1 MRGTDARMAASAYR
15 ATMQR
20 AMEIPLRHVERL
32 KWNQDRVDVIL
43 AVVLAGVVLDSAIQ
57 NQVNLNAASVT
68 LLALQTL
75 PIAIR
80 RRNPLRIL
88 GLTGLAITLYSLL
101 GYHNSNGQLGVFVA
115 FYTVA
120 ANEPRRRALVAAAV
134 TAIGILISLM
144 AYAFSGSLSDWAPNL
159 GSTYVLFGVAW
170 LVGDNLRVRR
180 AYTKELEDRAT
191 DLMAER
197 EDRASMAVIEER
209 ARIARELHDVVA
221 HYVSVMVV
229 QAAGARRIADKD
241 PAAARGALEAVESAG
256 RTALAEMRRMLE
268 VLRADDPGM
277 GPQPGLGE
285 LDRLIE
291 HVRGVGLPVELRIEG
306 SACCMPAGMDLAAYR
321 IVQEALTNTVKH
333 GGKANARVTVTYTTD
348 TLEIE
353 VIDDGRGA
361 AAPLLSMGVPGGH
374 GLIGMK
380 ERVALFG
387 GQLSVGPVL
396 TGGYRVFARMPIEPD
411 DSARARSE
419 RQVSLEAIQESAER
433 EEREERGHRAR
444 PNPRPTPR
452 HPLRPGPRTG
462 PRPAPPS
469 GSPFGLRP
477 APPSEGIVKSRAVP
491 PMMVRVVPPHPT
503 EQSGSGN
510 RRTREGDL

>member
-1 MRGTDARMAASAYR
+1 MAASAYR

-20 AMEIPLRHVERL
+20 AMDIPLRHIGRL
-32 KWNQDRVDVIL
+32 KWNQDRADVVM
-43 AVVLAGVVLDSAIQ
+43 AVVLAAFTLHTAIENRVDLGVVG
-57 NQVNLNAASVT
+57 VT

-75 PIAIR
+75 PIAVR
-80 RRNPLRIL
+80 RRNPTRIL
-88 GLTGLAITLYSLL
+88 AVTGLATTLYYILKFPDVGGYL
-101 GYHNSNGQLGVFVA
+101 GILVA

-120 ANEPRRRALVAAAV
+120 ANEPRRKALAAAAV
-134 TAIGILISLM
+134 TSIGILLSLM
-144 AYAFSGSLSDWAPNL
+144 GYAASGRLSDWAPNL
-159 GSTYVLFGVAW
+159 GSTYLLFGVAW

-229 QAAGARRIADKD
+229 QAAGARRVADKD
-241 PAAARGALEAVESAG
+241 PAAARGALEAVEAAG

-268 VLRADDPGM
+268 VLRDDDPGM

-285 LDRLIE
+285 LDRLVE
-291 HVRGVGLPVELRIEG
+291 QVRSVGLPVELKIEG
-306 SACCMPAGMDLAAYR
+306 TACCLPAGMDLAAYR

-333 GGKANARVTVTYTTD
+333 GGKADALVTVTYATD

-387 GQLSVGPVL
+387 GQLSAGPVL

-419 RQVSLEAIQESAER
+419 RQTSLEAIQESAER
-433 EEREERGHRAR
+433 EEREERGHPSR
-444 PNPRPTPR
+444 PSPRRT
-452 HPLRPGPRTG
+452 LRPGPRLG
-462 PRPAPPS
+462 SRPASPS

>member
-1 MRGTDARMAASAYR
+1 VPGTDARIAASAYL

-32 KWNQDRVDVIL
+32 KWNQDRADVVMGVSLLGL
-43 AVVLAGVVLDSAIQ
+43 ALYSAVGNHVKLDAI
-57 NQVNLNAASVT
+57 SVP

-75 PIAIR
+75 PIALR

-88 GLTGLAITLYSLL
+88 ALTGSAITLYSML
-101 GYHNSNGQLGVFVA
+101 GYPNGSGQLGVFVA

-144 AYAFSGSLSDWAPNL
+144 AYAAFSSLSNWGENL

-191 DLMAER
+191 ELMAER

-229 QAAGARRIADKD
+229 QAAGARRVADKD

-306 SACCMPAGMDLAAYR
+306 AACCLPAGMDLAAYR

-333 GGKANARVTVTYTTD
+333 GGKANARVTVTYATD

-387 GQLSVGPVL
+387 GQLSAGPVL

-419 RQVSLEAIQESAER
+419 RQASLEAIQESAER
-433 EEREERGHRAR
+433 EEREEREERGHPSR
-444 PNPRPTPR
+444 PGPRRT
-452 HPLRPGPRTG
+452 LRPGPRPG
-462 PRPAPPS
+462 SRPAPPS
-469 GSPFGLRP
+469 RPPFGPRP

>member
-1 MRGTDARMAASAYR
+1 
-15 ATMQR
+15 MQR
-20 AMEIPLRHVERL
+20 AMEFPLRKVGRL

-43 AVVLAGVVLDSAIQ
+43 AVVLAAFTLHTAIENRVDLGVVG
-57 NQVNLNAASVT
+57 VT

-75 PIAIR
+75 PIAVR
-80 RRNPLRIL
+80 RRNPTRIL
-88 GLTGLAITLYSLL
+88 AVTGLATTLYYVLRFPDVGGYL
-101 GYHNSNGQLGVFVA
+101 GILVA
-115 FYTVA
+115 FFTVA
-120 ANEPRRRALVAAAV
+120 ANEPRRKALAAAGI
-134 TAIGILISLM
+134 TSLGILISLL
-144 AYAFSGSLSDWAPNL
+144 AYAWFSSVSNWAANM
-159 GSTYVLFGVAW
+159 GATYFLFGVAW
-170 LVGDNLRVRR
+170 LIGDNLRVRR
-180 AYTKELEDRAT
+180 AYTRELEDRAR
-191 DLMAER
+191 DLMVER

-229 QAAGARRIADKD
+229 QAAAARRVADKD
-241 PAAARGALEAVESAG
+241 PAAARGALEAVEAAG

-291 HVRGVGLPVELRIEG
+291 HVRGVGLPVELKIEG
-306 SACCMPAGMDLAAYR
+306 IACCLPAGMDLAAYR

-333 GGKANARVTVTYTTD
+333 GGKADALVTVRYTTD

-419 RQVSLEAIQESAER
+419 RQASLEAIQESAER
-433 EEREERGHRAR
+433 EEREERGHPFR
-444 PNPRPTPR
+444 PGSPFGPRRT
-452 HPLRPGPRTG
+452 LRPGS
-462 PRPAPPS
+462 RPAPPS
-469 GSPFGLRP
+469 GSPFGPRP
-477 APPSEGIVKSRAVP
+477 APPSEGIVKSRAIP